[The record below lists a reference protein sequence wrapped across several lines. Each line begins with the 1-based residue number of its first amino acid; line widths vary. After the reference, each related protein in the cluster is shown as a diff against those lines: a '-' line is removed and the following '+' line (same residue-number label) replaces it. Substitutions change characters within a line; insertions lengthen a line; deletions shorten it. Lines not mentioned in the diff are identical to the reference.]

1 MTRPGRLAGQR
12 VWVMAKGYAPDEG
25 GMQTYARGVAEAYA
39 ALGAEVT
46 VFSQTSL
53 GPRDERVGAVR
64 LIDIGAGK
72 SISVPFR
79 LRGLLMRERDAKGGP
94 ALLHATTWR
103 TSIPPLL
110 ARLPFITTFHGR
122 EFMYGGRATAAV
134 LRLIARRAR
143 HCVVVSGYSA
153 ARLMER
159 IPTLPAPPI
168 VAWNGTAICPDPPEA
183 DAGVTFD
190 SVPLILS
197 LCRLEPRKNI
207 LNAVE
212 AAALCRDRGLHFRFV
227 ISGRG
232 PDLEAV
238 RTLVAKRDLGSHVE
252 VAGRV
257 EDARAK
263 ALYHAADIFL
273 HPQSTIDKGRD
284 FEGFGIAIADAMLVR
299 CAVIAGQDGGP
310 AELIENGKDGL
321 LVDGNDPDAIAAAM
335 ETLLRDAEQRTA
347 LGDSARDKAMGCTW
361 LRHVETILD
370 AIEQRE
376 GKTP

>member
-39 ALGAEVT
+39 ALGADVT

-53 GPRDERVGAVR
+53 GPRDERVGPVR
-64 LIDIGAGK
+64 LIDIGPGK
-72 SISVPFR
+72 SFSVPFR
-79 LRGLLMRERDAKGGP
+79 LRGLLRREQDAHGAP
-94 ALLHATTWR
+94 DLLHATTWR

-110 ARLPFITTFHGR
+110 AGLPFITTFHGR

-143 HCVVVSGYSA
+143 HCVAVSRYTA
-153 ARLMER
+153 FRLAQR
-159 IPTLPAPPI
+159 IPRLPAPPI
-168 VAWNGTAICPDPPEA
+168 VAWNGTAICPDLPEC
-183 DAGVTFD
+183 DAAIPAG
-190 SVPLILS
+190 SGPLILS

-212 AAALCRDRGLHFRFV
+212 AAALCRDYGLEFRFV
-227 ISGRG
+227 ICGRG
-232 PDLEAV
+232 PDLADV
-238 RTLVAKRDLGSHVE
+238 RAKVDALSLGDRVHVLGF
-252 VAGRV
+252 V
-257 EDARAK
+257 DNARAD

-299 CAVIAGQDGGP
+299 CAVIAGRDGGP
-310 AELIENGKDGL
+310 AELIDDGEDGL
-321 LVDGNDPDAIAAAM
+321 LVDGTDPHAIA
-335 ETLLRDAEQRTA
+335 EGLKTLLRNADQRTA
-347 LGDSARDKAMGCTW
+347 LAGRAHDKAMGCTW

-376 GKTP
+376 GKAP